1 MSTIKIDP
9 MTRLEGHLSIE
20 VEVDNGVISNAQS
33 SGTMFRGFENILLG
47 RSPLDAPHLTQRICG
62 VCPISHGMASCLN
75 LESAFNVAP
84 PANGRILRNLV
95 LGANF
100 VMSHILHFY
109 HLAALDY
116 INTDTVTGDEVL
128 LGLINKGPWQ
138 PHYYADDM
146 VTGATAELLVG
157 HYVQALAI
165 RRKAHQMGAIFGG
178 KLPCAPTFVP
188 GGCTA
193 VPTADAVA
201 AFRTLLDEQRTF
213 INETYIPDV
222 LTVAGAFPAYFGIG
236 AGCGNLLAYGV
247 FDLDNSDQNKLLY
260 RGRYTDGNVAGVEPT
275 QINEDLKYSR
285 YDDAGSGLNPAYG
298 VTEPDTEKTTAYSW
312 LKAPR
317 YQGTVHEVGPLA
329 RMAVN
334 YLSGDQTV
342 VDLIDG
348 VLTNPQLGGSEKNP
362 LPISVLFSVL
372 GRHAARALEAKL
384 VADAMDDWLSE
395 LSPGQTAYEEVSV
408 PRKAK
413 VGIGLTEAPRGALG
427 HWITTTR
434 RGKIDRYQVITPT
447 NWNASPMDDDGNK
460 GPIEQA
466 LIGTPAGDMND
477 PIEVEILKVN
487 ILRIVHS
494 FDPCLACSVHML
506 RPGKDKPEVVVQT
519 RPSI

>member
-1 MSTIKIDP
+1 
-9 MTRLEGHLSIE
+9 
-20 VEVDNGVISNAQS
+20 
-33 SGTMFRGFENILLG
+33 
-47 RSPLDAPHLTQRICG
+47 
-62 VCPISHGMASCLN
+62 MASCLN
-75 LESAFNVAP
+75 LESAFNVTP

-116 INTDTVTGDEVL
+116 INTEHL
-128 LGLINKGPWQ
+128 LNHILDKGPWQ
-138 PHYYADDM
+138 PHYVAPDM

-157 HYVQALAI
+157 HYVQALAM

-178 KLPCAPTFVP
+178 KLPCAPSFVP

-193 VPTADAVA
+193 VPTTENIA
-201 AFRTLLDEQRTF
+201 AFRALLTELRGF
-213 INETYIPDV
+213 IDGTYIPDV
-222 LTVAGAFPAYFGIG
+222 LTVKDAFPAYFGIG
-236 AGCGNLLAYGV
+236 VGCGNLLAYGV
-247 FDLDNSDQNKLLY
+247 FDLDNSGQNKLLY
-260 RGRYTDGNVAGVEPT
+260 RGRYTDGSVAGVEPA

-285 YDDAGSGLNPAYG
+285 YDDAGSGLNPADG
-298 VTEPDTEKTTAYSW
+298 ITEPDANKADPAYSW

-317 YQGTVHEVGPLA
+317 YQDIVHEVGPLA

-334 YLSGDQTV
+334 YLSGDATTIG
-342 VDLIDG
+342 LIES
-348 VLTNPQLGGSEKNP
+348 VLGANPD
-362 LPISVLFSVL
+362 ISVLFSVL

-384 VADAMDDWLSE
+384 VADAMDGWLDE
-395 LSPGQTAYEEVSV
+395 LGAGQTAYEEVSV
-408 PRKAK
+408 PRQVN

-447 NWNASPMDDDGNK
+447 NWNASPKDDLDQN

-466 LIGTPAGDMND
+466 LIDTPVVDMDN
-477 PIEVEILKVN
+477 PIEV
-487 ILRIVHS
+487 LRVVHS

>member
-1 MSTIKIDP
+1 MATIKIDP
-9 MTRLEGHLSIE
+9 MTRIEGHLSIE
-20 VEVDNGVISNAQS
+20 VEVDGGVITDAKS
-33 SGTMFRGFENILLG
+33 SGTMFRGFENILQG
-47 RSPLDAPHLTQRICG
+47 RNPLDAPHLTQRICG

-75 LESAFNVAP
+75 LESAFDVTP

-100 VMSHILHFY
+100 IMSHVLHFY

-116 INTDTVTGDEVL
+116 INTDGVL
-128 LGLINKGPWQ
+128 GGAIDKGPWQ
-138 PHYYADDM
+138 PHYYAPDM
-146 VTGATAELLVG
+146 VTGDTATALVG
-157 HYVQALAI
+157 HYVEALAI

-178 KLPCAPTFVP
+178 KLPCAPSFVP
-188 GGCTA
+188 GGCTV
-193 VPTADAVA
+193 VPTEEKID
-201 AFRTLLDEQRTF
+201 AFRALLAEQRAF
-213 INETYIPDV
+213 INDTYIPDV

-260 RGRYTDGNVAGVEPT
+260 RGRYTNGGVAGVDPT

-285 YDDAGSGLNPAYG
+285 YDDADSGFNPAYG

-312 LKAPR
+312 LKSPR
-317 YQGTVHEVGPLA
+317 YQGIVHEVGPLA

-334 YLSGDQTV
+334 YLSGEATTV
-342 VDLIDG
+342 GLIES
-348 VLTNPQLGGSEKNP
+348 VLGSNPD
-362 LPISVLFSVL
+362 ISVLFSVL

-384 VADAMDDWLSE
+384 VADAMDGWLDE
-395 LSPGQTAYEEVSV
+395 LDLGQTSYEEVSI
-408 PRKAK
+408 PKKAE

-434 RGKIDRYQVITPT
+434 RGKIDRYQIITPT
-447 NWNASPMDDDGNK
+447 NWNASPKDDLDQN

-466 LIGTPAGDMND
+466 LIGTPVADETQ
-477 PIEVEILKVN
+477 PIEV
-487 ILRIVHS
+487 LRVVHS
-494 FDPCLACSVHML
+494 FDPCLACSVHMV
-506 RPGKDKPEVVVQT
+506 RPGKTKPEMVVHT

>member
-1 MSTIKIDP
+1 MAETIIKIDP
-9 MTRLEGHLSIE
+9 MIRIEGHLSIE
-20 VEVDNGVISNAQS
+20 VTVDGGEIIDAKS

-75 LESAFNVAP
+75 LEDAFSVTP
-84 PANGRILRNLV
+84 PTNGRIMRNLV

-116 INTDTVTGDEVL
+116 INTTNVIDIAPWVPRYVTG
-128 LGLINKGPWQ
+128 
-138 PHYYADDM
+138 DM
-146 VTGATAELLVG
+146 VTGDTAAALVG
-157 HYVQALAI
+157 HYVEALAI

-193 VPTADAVA
+193 VPTVNSIAD
-201 AFRTLLDEQRTF
+201 FRALLTELRGF
-213 INETYIPDV
+213 IDGTYIPDV
-222 LTVAGAFPAYFGIG
+222 KIVAGAFSDYLSIG
-236 AGCGNLLAYGV
+236 VGCGNLLAYGV
-247 FDLDNSDQNKLLY
+247 FDLDNSGQNKLLY
-260 RGRYTDGNVAGVEPT
+260 RGRYTDSSVAGVDPT

-285 YDDAGSGLNPAYG
+285 YDDAGSGLNPADG
-298 VTEPDTEKTTAYSW
+298 ITDPDTEKTTAYSW

-317 YQGTVHEVGPLA
+317 YQGIVHEVGPLA

-334 YLSGDQTV
+334 YLSGDTTTV
-342 VDLIDG
+342 TLIDELLDELKG
-348 VLTNPQLGGSEKNP
+348 KFTDLL
-362 LPISVLFSVL
+362 SVL
-372 GRHAARALEAKL
+372 GRHAARALETKL
-384 VADAMDDWLSE
+384 VADAMDGWLDE
-395 LSPGQTAYEEVSV
+395 LVPGQTAYEEVSI
-408 PRKAK
+408 PRQVQ

-434 RGKIDRYQVITPT
+434 RGNIDRYQVVTPT
-447 NWNASPMDDDGNK
+447 NWNASPKDDSDQN

-466 LIGTPAGDMND
+466 LIGTSVADETQ
-477 PIEVEILKVN
+477 PIEV
-487 ILRIVHS
+487 LRVVHS
-494 FDPCLACSVHML
+494 FDPCLACSVHMV
-506 RPGKDKPEVVVQT
+506 RPGKTEPEIVVHT

>member
-1 MSTIKIDP
+1 MAKKPKPEPTIITIDP
-9 MTRLEGHLSIE
+9 MTRLEGHLKIE
-20 VEVDNGVISNAQS
+20 VTVTDGVVTDAKS

-75 LESAFNVAP
+75 LEDAFGVTP
-84 PANGRILRNLV
+84 PANGRIMRNLV
-95 LGANF
+95 LGANYI
-100 VMSHILHFY
+100 MSHILHFY

-116 INTDTVTGDEVL
+116 INTDGVL
-128 LGLINKGPWQ
+128 GGAIDKGPWQ
-138 PHYYADDM
+138 PHYVAPDM
-146 VTGATAELLVG
+146 VTGATAATLVE
-157 HYVQALAI
+157 HYVQALAM

-201 AFRTLLDEQRTF
+201 DFRTLLTELRGF
-213 INETYIPDV
+213 IDGVYIPDV

-236 AGCGNLLAYGV
+236 VGCGNLLAYGV

-285 YDDAGSGLNPAYG
+285 YDDTGSGLNPAYG

-317 YQGTVHEVGPLA
+317 YLDKVHEVGPLA

-342 VDLIDG
+342 VALIDG
-348 VLTNPQLGGSEKNP
+348 VLTEPQLGGSDKNP
-362 LPISVLFSVL
+362 LPITVLFSVL

-384 VADAMDDWLSE
+384 VADAMDVWLHE
-395 LSPGQTAYEEVSV
+395 LDADQSAYQEVSI
-408 PRKAK
+408 PGDAS
-413 VGIGLTEAPRGALG
+413 GIGLTEAPRGALG
-427 HWITTTR
+427 HWIDIR
-434 RGKIDRYQVITPT
+434 RGDINRYQVVTPT
-447 NWNASPMDDDGNK
+447 NWNASPKDDLDQN

-466 LIGTPAGDMND
+466 LINTPVADLDN
-477 PIEVEILKVN
+477 PIEV
-487 ILRIVHS
+487 LRVVHS